1 MNQRK
6 KSCQRREKDRR
17 SIVLKAK
24 GQVLRISAVIWALD
38 QALCRFN
45 NDTDDEMERSDEIS
59 VTHLN
64 VAIEIMEH
72 LMRQK
77 LALGKPSLTAQPQA
91 T

>member
-45 NDTDDEMERSDEIS
+45 NDTDDEMEWSDEIS

-64 VAIEIMEH
+64 VAIETCHSTTTI
-72 LMRQK
+72 
-77 LALGKPSLTAQPQA
+77 TTQA
-91 T
+91 ICLII